1 MNVWF
6 IQQHR
11 SDQDNTSILIYSTR
25 EGAEKAVHKYIKD
38 YLSEGYDFKD
48 FYGRTKNQCLKE
60 LNFDDGND
68 NWIAGDKIE
77 ADHGQIIEVT

>member
-11 SDQDNTSILIYSTR
+11 SDQDNTSILIYSTQ
-25 EGAEKAVHKYIKD
+25 EGAEKAVRKYIKD

-60 LNFDDGND
+60 LNFDDVKAIWEEEFMD
-68 NWIAGDKIE
+68 L
-77 ADHGQIIEVT
+77 